1 MQEILEKVMELIIE
15 IKDSVEIIEEKYSK
29 LNFEFLIESINVSM
43 REIPTNFRMKM
54 NDNAKDSDVY
64 NKIVLSLADVCKK
77 SNIDPDKFVAKSLKI
92 VSEEVSVNDL
102 CIRCKG
108 VLPREMKI
116 SEIYSGLKTL
126 GERISVSHFT
136 EEIKKHIKNEKI
148 YSLSV
153 SNIQQNHL
161 NSKVQNFIKEMMS
174 KTQGD
179 KTLEL
184 TALVNQVKTSIVD
197 EALRN
202 KDFSNFY
209 KFTRNLEITFNNPE
223 HKVYLMEIFR
233 QMILIERVSL
243 LPKNEKIT
251 RIRQIQQGLLSV
263 NIGELCLKYL
273 ATGFDVSLISKSL
286 KLLHQLLDDCEV
298 SIKEY
303 ILSDIKRLRASL
315 QMFSLIRQVFHSTL
329 DKLLTKSFEID
340 STIELC
346 FDVLLL
352 LKLLTNGCY
361 SPFQL
366 YLLEQIDVDQRV
378 SIDIVSEL
386 TKFVHNLVGI
396 PEIKNPSI
404 APHLVQRILIK
415 SFKVLACFCQ
425 GPCERNQIDISNNRQ
440 IYVLIN

>member
-1 MQEILEKVMELIIE
+1 
-15 IKDSVEIIEEKYSK
+15 
-29 LNFEFLIESINVSM
+29 
-43 REIPTNFRMKM
+43 
-54 NDNAKDSDVY
+54 
-64 NKIVLSLADVCKK
+64 
-77 SNIDPDKFVAKSLKI
+77 
-92 VSEEVSVNDL
+92 
-102 CIRCKG
+102 
-108 VLPREMKI
+108 MKI

-136 EEIKKHIKNEKI
+136 EEIKKHIKIEKI

-396 PEIKNPSI
+396 PEIKNPST
-404 APHLVQRILIK
+404 APHLVQRILIT
-415 SFKVLACFCQ
+415 L
-425 GPCERNQIDISNNRQ
+425 
-440 IYVLIN
+440 